1 MSDIA
6 ERLRAITGQAGDLGK
21 TDALTGFDRMRAEI
35 ARLHAVNDRLRAE
48 TERLRAMAFNPLTL
62 TDAERAAVE
71 RAIDAMNGVED
82 ISASWSQREAEAIA
96 TLRGLL
102 ERTVEK

>member
-1 MSDIA
+1 
-6 ERLRAITGQAGDLGK
+6 
-21 TDALTGFDRMRAEI
+21 
-35 ARLHAVNDRLRAE
+35 
-48 TERLRAMAFNPLTL
+48 LTL

>member
-1 MSDIA
+1 MS
-6 ERLRAITGQAGDLGK
+6 ESENKVNL
-21 TDALTGFDRMRAEI
+21 AEI
-35 ARLHAVNDRLRAE
+35 ARLHAVNDRLRTE
-48 TERLRAMAFNPLTL
+48 IERLRSRPCPYVTGNVTHYCTLTPFTL
-62 TDAERAAVE
+62 TDAEREAVE